1 MSIELNING
10 EDFFIDT
17 GTGVYTA
24 DKNIRN
30 LFRSTRMHNTV
41 SINGIEQNNFY
52 EGKLFEMKEESFG
65 ECLKFSEK
73 SFEGIHYGYI
83 NKIGS
88 THIRKIIL
96 DRKTLNLID
105 LLDNNTGII
114 NFNLEPKVEMIK
126 LEQNNI
132 ILRKNNVI
140 LQISI
145 DNDSS
150 YKILDNIISEKYGK
164 IEKTKKIEIYFKN
177 KSKIKIEVN

>member
-1 MSIELNING
+1 
-10 EDFFIDT
+10 
-17 GTGVYTA
+17 
-24 DKNIRN
+24 
-30 LFRSTRMHNTV
+30 
-41 SINGIEQNNFY
+41 
-52 EGKLFEMKEESFG
+52 
-65 ECLKFSEK
+65 
-73 SFEGIHYGYI
+73 
-83 NKIGS
+83 
-88 THIRKIIL
+88 
-96 DRKTLNLID
+96 
-105 LLDNNTGII
+105 
-114 NFNLEPKVEMIK
+114 MIK